1 MKTYT
6 VNHPLTIQ
14 SGILQLTKEQAKPRM
29 HNINALSNDTFLII
43 NAVNFKAGEVFGYDG
58 DLPKSVASL
67 AEPVKVKLK
76 PKVEHV

>member
-6 VNHPLTIQ
+6 VNQSLTIQ

-29 HNINALSNDTFLII
+29 HNLNAL
-43 NAVNFKAGEVFGYDG
+43 NFKAGEVFGYDG